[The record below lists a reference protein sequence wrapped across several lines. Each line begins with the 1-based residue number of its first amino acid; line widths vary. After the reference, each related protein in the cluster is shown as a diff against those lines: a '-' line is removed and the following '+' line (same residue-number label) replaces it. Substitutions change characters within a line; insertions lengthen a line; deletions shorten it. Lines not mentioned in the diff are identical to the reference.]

1 MAYFKLKS
9 FTIWDSTNQ
18 KRIDINDNDYSNLTS
33 IKYDLNDYRDN
44 HYDPIDFIKYIK
56 DFSNH
61 NQNITYLICYKYE
74 YFNHYMNNEYQN
86 AMNVFN
92 GKITDGLFG

>member
-18 KRIDINDNDYSNLTS
+18 KRIYIDDNEYTNLKS
-33 IKYDLNDYRDN
+33 IKYELNDYRDT
-44 HYDPIDFIKYIK
+44 HYDPPEFFNYVKK
-56 DFSNH
+56 FSN
-61 NQNITYLICYKYE
+61 QNKNVSYLICYTYE

-86 AMNVFN
+86 GMSVVN
-92 GKITDGLFG
+92 GVITDGLIG

>member
-18 KRIDINDNDYSNLTS
+18 KRININDNDYNNLTS

-44 HYDPIDFIKYIK
+44 HYDPIEFYNYIK
-56 DFSNH
+56 EFSNKNYNVH
-61 NQNITYLICYKYE
+61 YLICYTYE
-74 YFNHYMNNEYQN
+74 YFNHFMNNEYK
-86 AMNVFN
+86 N
-92 GKITDGLFG
+92 GMSVLNGQITDKLFG